1 MNLANNKSA
10 EKRHRQS
17 QKARLQNRAVRSA
30 IRTQIKQVEA
40 GGENAPEKLRD
51 LTSLIDRA
59 VKKDLMHKN
68 TAARKKSRLA
78 KMINQNKEAN

>member
-1 MNLANNKSA
+1 MANNKSA

-17 QKARLQNRAVRSA
+17 QKARSRNRAVRSA
-30 IRTQIKQVEA
+30 IRSQIKRVEA
-40 GGENAPEKLRD
+40 GGENAQSDLRE

-59 VKKDLMHKN
+59 VKKDLIHKN

-78 KMINQNKEAN
+78 KMINKKSETN

>member
-1 MNLANNKSA
+1 MANNKSA

-17 QKARLQNRAVRSA
+17 QKARLHNRAIRSA

-40 GGENAPEKLRD
+40 GGETAPEKLRD

-59 VKKDLMHKN
+59 VKKDLIHKN

-78 KMINQNKEAN
+78 KMINKSKEAN